1 MYAVIS
7 DRGKQYTVREG
18 TRVRLD
24 RMEAEP
30 GSTVEFDRV
39 LLVGGDEGC
48 TVGVPVV
55 EGASVSATVL
65 CEYRDRKII
74 VFKKKRRKMY
84 RRKQGHRQRYTDV
97 QIQNIGVA

>member
-7 DRGKQYTVREG
+7 DRGKQYTVRAGE
-18 TRVRLD
+18 RVRLD

-30 GSTVEFDRV
+30 GSTVAFDRV
-39 LLVGGDEGC
+39 LLVGGDDGC
-48 TVGVPVV
+48 TVGIPVV

-65 CEYRDRKII
+65 GEHKDRKII

-84 RRKQGHRQRYTDV
+84 RRKQGHRQLYTDV
-97 QIQNIGVA
+97 RIENIGVA